1 MSINYPA
8 IFVGAILS
16 MVIGAIWYGP
26 LFGKKWLEI
35 VGASEVDLEAR
46 KKMQKNAGPLYI
58 VQFFLTLFQVLIL
71 AVMAGSSN
79 IFDSLSVSFLV
90 WIAFIVPTLAGSA
103 MWTNEPEKQKW
114 ARFLLQAG
122 YQLILFIVFGL
133 LLQFWN

>member
-103 MWTNEPEKQKW
+103 MWTNEPGKQKW